1 MAWLVL
7 IGIGLASGLLIGI
20 FGSGG
25 GIIMVPALVYLAG
38 FSQKLAVGTTLAV
51 LLPPIGIAAVMEY
64 YKNGNVDFRAA
75 IIIAIMAI
83 VGGWIG
89 AHFANQADTKILK
102 VIFGAFLVIIGS
114 YMIVG
119 TK

>member
-1 MAWLVL
+1 MRNQR
-7 IGIGLASGLLIGI
+7 SYKI
-20 FGSGG
+20 FGDCENF
-25 GIIMVPALVYLAG
+25 LY
-38 FSQKLAVGTTLAV
+38 QKGLT
-51 LLPPIGIAAVMEY
+51 
-64 YKNGNVDFRAA
+64 DQ
-75 IIIAIMAI
+75 
-83 VGGWIG
+83 WIG